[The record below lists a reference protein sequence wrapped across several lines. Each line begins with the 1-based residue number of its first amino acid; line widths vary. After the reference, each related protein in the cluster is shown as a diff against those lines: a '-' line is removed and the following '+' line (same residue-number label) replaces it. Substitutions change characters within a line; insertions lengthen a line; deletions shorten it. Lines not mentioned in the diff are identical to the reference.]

1 LNIKIY
7 LKVILESIRQ
17 AFSSLIGN
25 KLRTFL
31 SLLGIAIGI
40 FCIIAVLSAVN
51 SLEQSIKGGLGEM
64 GSDVIIIDVMP
75 WAEDPDDN
83 FWKYLKRPVP
93 SYSDYEEAKER
104 LGDKAQFAL
113 SAFVD
118 SKTIKYKSSSVEGG
132 FLLATSYEYP
142 EVQNIEI
149 ARGRYL
155 TQAEFHNGVNK
166 AIIGHK
172 ISEELFQNIEPLGK
186 DIRMFGQKFQ
196 VIGVLKEEGDNPFN
210 MFNYDEATWVGYK
223 TAAKYVNLKEN
234 NRFAAAKLMYAKVKD
249 EDNFEDFRDE
259 LQGTLRQI
267 RRLRPRDEDNF
278 AMNEL
283 SMLNDVIDSIFGV
296 LYTAGF
302 VIGFFALIVGM
313 ISVANI
319 MFVSVKERTSIIGV
333 KKALGA
339 KKGIILLEFLIE
351 AIILCIIGGLIG
363 LVLVVAVLYGVSQVL
378 PFAITATP
386 TFMAIGVICSIV
398 VGIVA
403 GLIPAYQASRLDPVV
418 AIRA

>member
-1 LNIKIY
+1 MKVY
-7 LKVILESIRQ
+7 LKVIVESIRQ
-17 AFSSLIGN
+17 AFSSLVGN

-51 SLEQSIKGGLGEM
+51 SLEKSIKGGLGEM
-64 GSDVIIIDVMP
+64 GSDVIIVDVMP
-75 WAEDPDDN
+75 WGNDPGNN

-93 SYSDYEEAKER
+93 TLRDYKEVKER

-118 SKTIKYKSSSVEGG
+118 SKTLKYKSSSVEGG
-132 FLLATSYEYP
+132 FMLATTYEYP
-142 EVQNIEI
+142 EVQNMDIVK
-149 ARGRYL
+149 GRYF
-155 TQAEFHNGVNK
+155 TQSEYQRGSNK
-166 AIIGHK
+166 VILGHK
-172 ISEELFQNIEPLGK
+172 IAEELFENLEPLGK
-186 DIRMFGQKFQ
+186 DIKMFGQKFQ

-210 MFNYDEATWVGYK
+210 MFNYDEATWVGYH
-223 TAAKYVNLKEN
+223 TAKKFVNLKEN
-234 NRFAAAKLMYAKVKD
+234 NRFAAAKLLYAKVND
-249 EDNFEDFRDE
+249 ESNIEFFKDE
-259 LQGTLRQI
+259 LQGTLRQV
-267 RRLRPRDEDNF
+267 RRLRPREEDNF

-283 SMLNDVIDSIFGV
+283 SMLNDVIDNIFGV

-351 AIILCIIGGLIG
+351 AIILCIIGGAIG
-363 LVLVVAVLYGVSQVL
+363 LILVVVVLYGVSTVL
-378 PFAITATP
+378 PFEIAATP

-398 VGIVA
+398 VGIIA

-418 AIRA
+418 AIRS